1 MDPQNDAKFQKKL
14 IEPILIKIMD
24 RRKDGRTLFY
34 STFPAEAEE
43 LFQLLITHARF
54 LFTPLFVVIL

>member
-1 MDPQNDAKFQKKL
+1 MGPQHHAKFQKEL

-34 STFPAEAEE
+34 RTFQAEAEE